1 MTPAQNNIPCGVIM
15 GNIIATSLQKKTQK
29 MELIKSKSYRFST
42 ILFLISP
49 TEDLGL
55 HLRNW
60 AARKTAWGVPA
71 SDYFGCFGC
80 AGCAAQQNCSLPT
93 DAAHT
98 SYLPGCSMHRAGCSN
113 QQLLQPA
120 QRIRF
125 MVSRSLQSYQWL
137 SFCPSQTL
145 P

>member
-55 HLRNW
+55 HLRN
-60 AARKTAWGVPA
+60 
-71 SDYFGCFGC
+71 
-80 AGCAAQQNCSLPT
+80 
-93 DAAHT
+93 
-98 SYLPGCSMHRAGCSN
+98 
-113 QQLLQPA
+113 
-120 QRIRF
+120 
-125 MVSRSLQSYQWL
+125 
-137 SFCPSQTL
+137 
-145 P
+145 

>member
-55 HLRNW
+55 HLR
-60 AARKTAWGVPA
+60 K
-71 SDYFGCFGC
+71 
-80 AGCAAQQNCSLPT
+80 
-93 DAAHT
+93 
-98 SYLPGCSMHRAGCSN
+98 
-113 QQLLQPA
+113 
-120 QRIRF
+120 
-125 MVSRSLQSYQWL
+125 
-137 SFCPSQTL
+137 
-145 P
+145 